1 MGDAPRLK
9 VALEALRPGRGPA
22 AWRAA
27 WRLSNGG
34 TGPVT
39 VRKAWHPHGRFRSR
53 RRAISLRI
61 PAGASRTLELA
72 TRSDVAAGEVVENA
86 FLILQAVSARRRWRI
101 LARFTL
107 RGQTGAPPA
116 VSLEAVDANAA
127 AD

>member
-1 MGDAPRLK
+1 MGTIKVLPPK
-9 VALEALRPGRGPA
+9 VA
-22 AWRAA
+22 
-27 WRLSNGG
+27 N
-34 TGPVT
+34 
-39 VRKAWHPHGRFRSR
+39 
-53 RRAISLRI
+53 AI
-61 PAGASRTLELA
+61 
-72 TRSDVAAGEVVENA
+72 AAGEVVENA